1 MKSALALSLLT
12 LVAATPVS
20 PRGADGKSC
29 SAPDPVKK
37 CEKSLSG
44 LQWTVHGFDYH
55 ASYIFTNPAHQN
67 SWGYV
72 NFNISNSIVPYT
84 ASCSAASS
92 QLSDFFYGTQE
103 YACTLVGSG
112 APAGAAVK
120 FKYSRPSGQL
130 DIIESVVC
138 QGKPQDKTF
147 VVSGSKTLTLACTD
161 VTTTNPNWTPGQI
174 YSDREVKCAPV
185 DATFGASSVV

>member
-1 MKSALALSLLT
+1 MKSAIVFSLLSLAAAGP
-12 LVAATPVS
+12 VAT
-20 PRGADGKSC
+20 RDNDGKSC
-29 SAPDPVKK
+29 SAPNPVKK
-37 CEKSLSG
+37 CEKSLSD
-44 LQWTVHGFDYH
+44 LKWTVHGFDYH
-55 ASYIFTNPAHQN
+55 ASYIFTTPAHQN

-92 QLSDFFYGTQE
+92 QLSEFFFGTQE
-103 YACTLVGSG
+103 YTCTLIGN

-120 FKYSRPSGQL
+120 FKYSRPTGQL

-138 QGKPQDKTF
+138 QGKPADKTF
-147 VVSGSKTLTLACTD
+147 TVSGATNLTLSCTD
-161 VTTTNPNWTPGQI
+161 VTTTTPNWTPGQI

-185 DATFGASSVV
+185 DATFGAATVA